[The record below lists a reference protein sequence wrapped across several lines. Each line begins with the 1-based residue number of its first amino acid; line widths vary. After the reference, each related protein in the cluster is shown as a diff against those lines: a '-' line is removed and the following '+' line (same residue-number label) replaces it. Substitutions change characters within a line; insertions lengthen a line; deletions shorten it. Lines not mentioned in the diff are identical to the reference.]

1 MSEIAHRRPHALL
14 SRLLAPRGCSR
25 LPLLREAVAGKVVL
39 LTGASYG
46 IGAALARRL
55 GRAGAT
61 VLLAARSQE
70 QLQVLAGEIVKAG
83 GRAEAI
89 PLDLAD
95 PAQIAAQAEAIQ
107 RAHGAVDIVI
117 HNAGK
122 SIRRSL
128 SLSLSRAHDFQR
140 CMAVNYLGPVQL
152 QLALL
157 PGMLARGSG
166 HIIAVSTVGVRLPPA
181 PRWSAYLS
189 AKAAF
194 DVWLG
199 CAAPEL
205 RRSGIATTSVYLGLV
220 HTRMSAPTPTL
231 RNMPGQTADEAAQVL
246 CRALIRRPRRCGPWW
261 LVPVGWLAWPLA
273 TPLEWVHGW
282 LFERSKDSPAARGD
296 DDVV

>member
-1 MSEIAHRRPHALL
+1 MTETVRPRPHAIL
-14 SRLLAPRGCSR
+14 SRLLAPRGCGR
-25 LPLLREAVAGKVVL
+25 LSPLRRAVDGKVVL
-39 LTGASYG
+39 LTGASFG

-55 GRAGAT
+55 GLAGAT
-61 VLLAARSQE
+61 VLLAARSRE
-70 QLQVLAGEIVKAG
+70 PLQDIADEITKAG

-89 PLDLAD
+89 PLDLTD

-107 RAHGAVDIVI
+107 RAHGGVDIVI

-128 SLSLSRAHDFQR
+128 SLSLHRVHDFQR
-140 CMAVNYLGPVQL
+140 CMAINYLGPVEL

-166 HIIAVSTVGVRLPPA
+166 HIVAVSTVGVRLPPA

-231 RNMPGQTADEAAQVL
+231 RNMPGQTPDEAAQVL

-261 LVPVGWLAWPLA
+261 LLPVGWLAWPLA
-273 TPLEWVHGW
+273 TPLEWLHGW
-282 LFERSKDSPAARGD
+282 LFGRGQDSPAARGS
-296 DDVV
+296 DDVR